1 MASQCTDVLT
11 RALEAFPYWLVFR
24 VLIEKF
30 PHQEALMEGQIY
42 TLLGN
47 EVGGE
52 EWLHEVV
59 FSIWDQ
65 EQGMLN
71 PISPH
76 VVAMPT
82 NNSSSFFFGK

>member
-1 MASQCTDVLT
+1 
-11 RALEAFPYWLVFR
+11 
-24 VLIEKF
+24 
-30 PHQEALMEGQIY
+30 MEGQIY
-42 TLLGN
+42 TLSVN

-52 EWLHEVV
+52 EWVHEVV

-71 PISPH
+71 PILPQ

-82 NNSSSFFFGK
+82 NNSSSFLFFGK